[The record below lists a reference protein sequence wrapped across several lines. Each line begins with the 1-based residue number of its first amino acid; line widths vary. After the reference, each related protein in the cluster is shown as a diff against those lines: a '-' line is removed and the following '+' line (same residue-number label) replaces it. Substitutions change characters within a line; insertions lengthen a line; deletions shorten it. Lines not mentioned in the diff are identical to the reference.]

1 MAGSLRVFGAR
12 NALYA
17 LDNNM
22 CGIAGMVG
30 RMDAREQVT
39 RMIAALAHRGADGA
53 GIFTTRPEAANPETA
68 LGHARLAILDLSPA
82 GVQPMTSRDGRWTIV
97 FNGELFNYRELRG
110 ELGTTLGPG
119 PWRSSSDTEV
129 LLEAC
134 AVWGVERSLD
144 RSVGM
149 FAFALW
155 DAQEREL
162 TLARDRM
169 GEKPLVYFEDG
180 RTLAFASELKALRD
194 LHGGYLD
201 GTALEV
207 YLALGYVP
215 APLAIFRNVRKLPA
229 GHWLRWKDGRSRVER
244 WWFPERARPA
254 ISCTLGARME
264 EARSL
269 IADAV
274 HLRLRSDVPVALALS
289 GGIDSTVIAA
299 AAARQ
304 DVRPD
309 AFTVIA
315 EGDETDLPYAQSVAE
330 RYGLRHEV
338 LRAPATSAAERVR
351 DAAGHFDEP
360 FADSSA
366 LSALELARSLAG
378 RYKVILNG
386 DGGDEAFGGYWHY
399 TRIALK
405 QAVKAAAAGV
415 GLADGNGATGV
426 YVESKVAFREGE
438 RATLLGGSVES
449 KVAFREGERATLLG
463 GSTGALSRLLTADQ
477 FLSAS
482 PRAGA
487 LHNALWTDRHLYLA
501 NDLTHKMDIALGAY
515 GIEGRSPFLDHRVL
529 EWTQQLPAH
538 DLVRGGNKKILLRA
552 AYSEELSKEI
562 SERPKHGFGAP
573 VEAWLAG
580 PLREMVRE
588 LLPCP
593 LLDPELQT
601 HARGQ
606 RLWTLLTL
614 AQWAVRWGA
623 KH

>member
-1 MAGSLRVFGAR
+1 
-12 NALYA
+12 
-17 LDNNM
+17 
-22 CGIAGMVG
+22 
-30 RMDAREQVT
+30 
-39 RMIAALAHRGADGA
+39 
-53 GIFTTRPEAANPETA
+53 
-68 LGHARLAILDLSPA
+68 
-82 GVQPMTSRDGRWTIV
+82 
-97 FNGELFNYRELRG
+97 
-110 ELGTTLGPG
+110 
-119 PWRSSSDTEV
+119 
-129 LLEAC
+129 
-134 AVWGVERSLD
+134 
-144 RSVGM
+144 
-149 FAFALW
+149 
-155 DAQEREL
+155 
-162 TLARDRM
+162 
-169 GEKPLVYFEDG
+169 
-180 RTLAFASELKALRD
+180 
-194 LHGGYLD
+194 
-201 GTALEV
+201 
-207 YLALGYVP
+207 
-215 APLAIFRNVRKLPA
+215 
-229 GHWLRWKDGRSRVER
+229 
-244 WWFPERARPA
+244 
-254 ISCTLGARME
+254 
-264 EARSL
+264 
-269 IADAV
+269 
-274 HLRLRSDVPVALALS
+274 
-289 GGIDSTVIAA
+289 
-299 AAARQ
+299 
-304 DVRPD
+304 
-309 AFTVIA
+309 
-315 EGDETDLPYAQSVAE
+315 
-330 RYGLRHEV
+330 
-338 LRAPATSAAERVR
+338 
-351 DAAGHFDEP
+351 
-360 FADSSA
+360 

-426 YVESKVAFREGE
+426 Y
-438 RATLLGGSVES
+438 VES